1 MILQKRKDT
10 ASLLRQAAEKA
21 NTLEEAQVTELKHQI
36 KVVIESYIP
45 MVYILTCTYLYGV
58 LVRVKDTTYP
68 YFSSMSQTEKC
79 TKPSPPIFAT

>member
-45 MVYILTCTYLYGV
+45 MVYTRMYIPLWRPCKLKTLPTHISAQCHRRKNV
-58 LVRVKDTTYP
+58 LSLHP
-68 YFSSMSQTEKC
+68 QFLLHS
-79 TKPSPPIFAT
+79 

>member
-45 MVYILTCTYLYGV
+45 MVHTRMYIPLWRPCKG
-58 LVRVKDTTYP
+58 
-68 YFSSMSQTEKC
+68 
-79 TKPSPPIFAT
+79 